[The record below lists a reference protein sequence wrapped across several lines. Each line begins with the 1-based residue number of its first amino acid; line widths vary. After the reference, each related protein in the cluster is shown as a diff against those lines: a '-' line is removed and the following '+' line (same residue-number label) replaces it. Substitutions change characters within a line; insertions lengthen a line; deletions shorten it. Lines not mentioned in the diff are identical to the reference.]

1 MKVVFAMM
9 MLSITIAKTSSR
21 QSLLTFALFIII
33 MLSMHRKFARSF
45 AMVMPGAASEM
56 EGGRMA
62 LG

>member
-1 MKVVFAMM
+1 
-9 MLSITIAKTSSR
+9 
-21 QSLLTFALFIII
+21 LTFALFIII
-33 MLSMHRKFARSF
+33 IVLMNEHYARPF